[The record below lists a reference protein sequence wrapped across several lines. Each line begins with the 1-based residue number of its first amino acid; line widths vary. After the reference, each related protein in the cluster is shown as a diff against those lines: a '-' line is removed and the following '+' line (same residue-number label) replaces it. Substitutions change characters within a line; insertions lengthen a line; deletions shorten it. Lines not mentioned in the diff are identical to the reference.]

1 MALTFIYG
9 NSGNGKSEYIYRKTV
24 DMAAGQPYGRFY
36 VVVPEQ
42 FTMST
47 QKSVGGAFENG
58 VIRNVDVVS
67 FDRLAYRVF
76 DELGVRHTV
85 MEETGKSL
93 VLRRIVAEKEAE
105 LTVLRGSLKKMGYI
119 GELKSMISELMQYDI
134 SPDRLTAFVNG
145 LPETSALYLKLKDI
159 LCIYREFDDYLQG
172 DYVTAEKRLELL
184 MEYAADS
191 ALLRDAVFVFD
202 GYTGF
207 TPVQLKLLRQ
217 LLYLAKDRLC
227 DSDAGYQGGTL

>member
-47 QKSVGGAFENG
+47 QKSLVGHSENG

-85 MEETGKSL
+85 MEGDRKKPGFKADRGGERGGAD
-93 VLRRIVAEKEAE
+93 RPAGQPEKNGA
-105 LTVLRGSLKKMGYI
+105 
-119 GELKSMISELMQYDI
+119 ISE
-134 SPDRLTAFVNG
+134 N
-145 LPETSALYLKLKDI
+145 
-159 LCIYREFDDYLQG
+159 
-172 DYVTAEKRLELL
+172 
-184 MEYAADS
+184 
-191 ALLRDAVFVFD
+191 
-202 GYTGF
+202 
-207 TPVQLKLLRQ
+207 
-217 LLYLAKDRLC
+217 
-227 DSDAGYQGGTL
+227 